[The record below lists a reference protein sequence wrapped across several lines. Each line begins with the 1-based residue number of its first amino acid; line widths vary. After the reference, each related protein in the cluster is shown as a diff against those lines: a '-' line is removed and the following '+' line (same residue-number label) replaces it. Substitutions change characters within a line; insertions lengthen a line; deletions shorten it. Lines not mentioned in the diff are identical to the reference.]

1 LALSTNP
8 FKEGFV
14 SLNWV
19 EIDEVLGELAL
30 EGSFLQNVRQADYH
44 HFYFEFYSPGRPR
57 QVLVSLAPQRTRLH
71 EVVKRPPTLV
81 RAPRFVEFLRA
92 RMMGAQ
98 VVVARQLGRERLI
111 LWRLQTTE
119 GIFDLWIRLWGG
131 AANLLVTNPDH
142 DILEAAFRRPGSGE
156 VAGGRFDPEA
166 QFASVPGVPSAKTF
180 SLRELPDPPGE
191 GGASFSRRLEVHYSG
206 AVEDG
211 EKLRE
216 QALRLVDRRL
226 AALAVAREK
235 SKAKLAESAR
245 QDDWKTYA
253 DVLTSD
259 SWRVVPGQKT
269 FEGLDWR
276 DNTAFRLD
284 LDPKL
289 SVHENAQVL
298 YKRYQK
304 ARDGA
309 EGVRQELQGQEVEE
323 ALWHR
328 HAEHLAGAG
337 PEELQAFLEKHRT
350 VRGTAGKAKDADARP
365 GLCFTSGTFTIWVG
379 RNARENDALLR
390 RYVRGNDLWM
400 HTRDVPGGFV
410 FIRSVK
416 GKTIPL
422 ETLLD
427 GGTLAVWY
435 SKAKTE
441 GRADLY
447 YTAVKYLRR
456 AQNGPLGLV
465 LPTQE
470 KNLTVTVDRAR
481 IERLHRDREENE

>member
-1 LALSTNP
+1 
-8 FKEGFV
+8 V

-19 EIDEVLGELAL
+19 EIDRVLEDLSLTGTY
-30 EGSFLQNVRQADYH
+30 LQNVRQADFH

-81 RAPRFVEFLRA
+81 RPPRFVEFLRA
-92 RMMGAQ
+92 RMVGAQ
-98 VVVARQLGRERLI
+98 VVEARQLGSDRLV
-111 LWRLQTTE
+111 LWRLKTADAV
-119 GIFDLWIRLWGG
+119 FDLWIRLWGG
-131 AANLLVTNPDH
+131 AANIVVTGPDH
-142 DILEAAFRRPGSGE
+142 LILEAAFRRPASGE
-156 VAGGRFDPEA
+156 VSGGLFDPEA
-166 QFASVPGVPSAKTF
+166 ALAASPPVSSKKPFA
-180 SLRELPDPPGE
+180 LRDLPDPEGE
-191 GGASFSRRLEVHYSG
+191 PGASYSRKLEVLYAG
-206 AVEDG
+206 AAVEDA
-211 EKLRE
+211 EKLRD

-226 AALAVAREK
+226 ASLSLAREK
-235 SKAKLAESAR
+235 SRAKLADAAR
-245 QDDWKTYA
+245 QDDWKTWG

-259 SWRVVPGQKT
+259 AWKVAKGARS
-269 FEGLDWR
+269 FEGTDWR
-276 DNTAFRLD
+276 DGTVFRLD

-289 SVHENAQVL
+289 SVHENAQLL
-298 YKRYQK
+298 YKKYQK

-309 EGVRQELQGQEVEE
+309 EGAREELAGQDAEE

-328 HAEHLAGAG
+328 HAERLAEAG
-337 PEELQAFLEKHRT
+337 PDELKAFLEKHRT

-365 GLCFTSGTFTIWVG
+365 GLAFRSGAFTLWVG
-379 RNARENDALLR
+379 RNSKENDVLLR

-410 FIRSVK
+410 FIRAVK
-416 GKTIPL
+416 GKSIPL

-427 GGTLAVWY
+427 AGTLAVTY
-435 SKAKTE
+435 SKAKDE

-447 YTAVKYLRR
+447 YTHVKYLRR

-481 IERLHRDREENE
+481 LERLHRDREESE

>member
-1 LALSTNP
+1 M
-8 FKEGFV
+8 

-19 EIDEVLGELAL
+19 EIDEVLRELSL
-30 EGSFLQNVRQADYH
+30 EGSYLQNVRQADFH

-57 QVLVSLAPQRTRLH
+57 QVLVCLAPQRTRLH
-71 EVVKRPPTLV
+71 EVAKRPPTLV

-92 RMMGAQ
+92 RLVGAQ
-98 VVVARQLGRERLI
+98 VVEARQLGRERLV
-111 LWRLQTTE
+111 LWRLKTPA
-119 GIFDLWIRLWGG
+119 GSFDLWIRLWGG
-131 AANLLVTNPDH
+131 AANLLVTDAQH
-142 DILEAAFRRPGSGE
+142 TILEAAFRRPASGE
-156 VAGGRFDPEA
+156 VSGGSFNPEVTVEV
-166 QFASVPGVPSAKTF
+166 ASAPAKVF
-180 SLRELPDPPGE
+180 SLRDLPRPADEPE
-191 GGASFSRRLEVHYSG
+191 ASYSRRLELFYAG
-206 AVEDG
+206 AAEDV
-211 EKLRE
+211 EKLRD

-226 AALAVAREK
+226 ASLASAREK
-235 SKAKLAESAR
+235 SRSKLAESAR

-259 SWRVVPGQKT
+259 SWKVVPGQKV

-276 DNTAFRLD
+276 DNSTFRLE

-289 SVHENAQVL
+289 SAHENAQQL

-309 EGVRQELQGQEVEE
+309 EAVQQELAGQEAEE
-323 ALWHR
+323 AQWHR
-328 HAEHLAGAG
+328 HAEHLAVA
-337 PEELQAFLEKHRT
+337 PAEDLKAFLEKHRT
-350 VRGTAGKAKDADARP
+350 VRGTSGKAKDADARP
-365 GLCFTSGTFTIWVG
+365 GLTFQSGPFTLWVG

-410 FIRSVK
+410 FIRAIK

-435 SKAKTE
+435 SKAKAD

-481 IERLHRDREENE
+481 IERLHRDREETP

>member
-1 LALSTNP
+1 M
-8 FKEGFV
+8 

-19 EIDEVLGELAL
+19 EINEVLNELSLPGA
-30 EGSFLQNVRQADYH
+30 FLQNVRQADYH

-71 EVVKRPPTLV
+71 EVVKRPPTLA

-92 RMMGAQ
+92 RLVGAQ
-98 VVVARQLGRERLI
+98 LTEARQLGSDRLVF
-111 LWRLQTTE
+111 WRLTTPE
-119 GIFDLWIRLWGG
+119 ASFHLWIRLWGG
-131 AANLLVTNPDH
+131 AANILVTDDRH
-142 DILEAAFRRPGSGE
+142 TIVEAAFRRPGSGE
-156 VAGGRFDPEA
+156 VAGGVFNPEA
-166 QFASVPGVPSAKTF
+166 EGVARSGPPPKSF
-180 SLRELPDPPGE
+180 SLRDLPFPPDE
-191 GGASFSRRLEVHYSG
+191 PQALYNRRLELFYASAG
-206 AVEDG
+206 AEDV
-211 EKLRE
+211 EKLRD

-226 AALAVAREK
+226 TSLAAAREK
-235 SKAKLAESAR
+235 SRAKLAEADR

-259 SWRVVPGQKT
+259 SWKVKLGQKV
-269 FEGLDWR
+269 FEGTDWR
-276 DNTAFRLD
+276 DGATFRLD

-309 EGVRQELQGQEVEE
+309 EGARQELEGQDKEE
-323 ALWHR
+323 AQWHR
-328 HAEHLAGAG
+328 YAEQLAEA
-337 PEELQAFLEKHRT
+337 PADELKAFLEKHRV
-350 VRGTAGKAKDADARP
+350 VRATPAKAKDDARP
-365 GLCFTSGTFTIWVG
+365 GLTFQSGPFVLWVG

-390 RYVRGNDLWM
+390 RHVRGNDLWM

-410 FIRSVK
+410 FIRAVK
-416 GKTIPL
+416 GKSVPL

-427 GGTLAVWY
+427 AGTLAVWY
-435 SKAKTE
+435 SKAKGE

-456 AQNGPLGLV
+456 AQSGPLGLV

-481 IERLHRDREENE
+481 LERLHRDREETP

>member
-1 LALSTNP
+1 M
-8 FKEGFV
+8 

-19 EIDEVLGELAL
+19 EIDEVLKELAL
-30 EGSFLQNVRQADYH
+30 PGAFLQNVRQADYH

-92 RMMGAQ
+92 RLGGAQ
-98 VVVARQLGRERLI
+98 VIEARQLGAERLI
-111 LWRLQTTE
+111 LWRLKTPE
-119 GIFDLWIRLWGG
+119 ASFDLWIRLWGG
-131 AANLLVTNPDH
+131 AANLIVTDPDH
-142 DILEAAFRRPGSGE
+142 RILEAAFRRPASGE
-156 VAGGRFDPEA
+156 VAGGTFDPEA
-166 QFASVPGVPSAKTF
+166 AFAAEPPAPAKAF
-180 SLRELPDPPGE
+180 QLRPLAAPTDDP
-191 GGASFSRRLEVHYSG
+191 GASYSRRLELLYAG
-206 AVEDG
+206 AAVEDA
-211 EKLRE
+211 EKLRD

-226 AALAVAREK
+226 ASLAAARQK
-235 SKAKLAESAR
+235 SLSQLAESAR

-259 SWRVVPGQKT
+259 SWKVAPGQKF

-276 DNTAFRLD
+276 DNTVFHLD
-284 LDPKL
+284 LNPKL

-309 EGVRQELQGQEVEE
+309 EDVKAELAGQEAEE
-323 ALWHR
+323 AQWHR
-328 HAEHLAGAG
+328 HAEKLAEAG
-337 PEELQAFLEKHRT
+337 VEELKAFLEKHRT
-350 VRGTAGKAKDADARP
+350 VRGTSGKAKDADARP
-365 GLCFTSGTFTIWVG
+365 GVTFQSGPFTLWVG

-390 RYVRGNDLWM
+390 RWVRGNDLWL

-410 FIRSVK
+410 FIRAIK

-435 SKAKTE
+435 SKAKSD

-470 KNLTVTVDRAR
+470 KNLTVVVDRAR
-481 IERLHRDREENE
+481 IERLHRDREESE